1 MPFQQKIKDTIIK
14 VLPTILLKRIQRMN
28 LDREKTLLIG
38 VGGYLFNDGVA
49 MSDWSKI
56 IQCILKNNLT

>member
-1 MPFQQKIKDTIIK
+1 M
-14 VLPTILLKRIQRMN
+14 LLKRIQRMN

-38 VGGYLFNDGVA
+38 VGGYPFNDGVA